1 MHISEGILSAP
12 VLISGGVIAAT
23 GTIIGL
29 RKIDYEH
36 IMPTALLSS
45 AFFVASLIHV
55 PLGPGSVHL
64 ILNGLLGVILGWAAF
79 PAILIA
85 LFLQALFFQFGGLV
99 VLGVNTVTMA
109 LPALLCS
116 LLVRPWLNNPKTRPF
131 AAFAAGSLAI
141 FLSALLMALAL
152 TLSDTGFYATARVIL
167 AANVPI
173 MIIEGFIT
181 MFTVTFLAR
190 VQPEIL
196 HLERS

>member
-1 MHISEGILSAP
+1 MHISEGILSVP
-12 VLISGGVIAAT
+12 VLISGGVIAAA

-29 RKIDYEH
+29 KKIDYEH